1 MTEKST
7 AVQMAPEP
15 TYLRVVESN
24 TLFDRINRIREQI
37 ARRAYDIFERDGR
50 TIGHD
55 LENWFEAEAEL
66 LHPVRVNITESEEAL
81 SIQAEVPGFDAN
93 ELEVSL
99 EPLRLMI
106 SGKKEISKEEISKE
120 DQKKGKVIYQEE
132 SLSELLRVI
141 DLPVAVNTGKAI
153 ATLRNGVLEV
163 SAPKA
168 VQVKPNR
175 VEVKAA

>member
-24 TLFDRINRIREQI
+24 TFIDRINRIREQI

-66 LHPVRVNITESEEAL
+66 LPPVRVNITESEEAL
-81 SIQAEVPGFDAN
+81 NIQAEVPGFNAN

-106 SGKKEISKEEISKE
+106 SGKKEASKE
-120 DQKKGKVIYQEE
+120 DRKKGNVIHQEQC
-132 SLSELLRVI
+132 LSELLRVI
-141 DLPVAVNTGKAI
+141 DLPVAVSTGKAI

-168 VQVKPNR
+168 AQAKPNR
-175 VEVKAA
+175 VEVKAV